1 MTNHYDDEQ
10 FFKAYQE
17 MDRSKYG
24 LESAG
29 EWHELQKLLPDFS
42 GKRVLD
48 LGCGYGWHCRYAV
61 DQGATYVLGID
72 LSKKM
77 LAKAREMTDSPK
89 IVYQEGD
96 LQELDKLTESFDVV
110 ISSLAIHYVAD
121 FGKLVT
127 HVNRLLVPGGQ
138 FIFSVEHP
146 VFTAE
151 GKQEWCYDNE
161 GQLKH
166 WPVDNYYIEG
176 QRQSR
181 FLGQEI
187 VKYHK
192 TLTTYLNTLLINGFQ
207 LNQIVE
213 PQPSQELLRKNP
225 ELKEELRRP
234 MMLLVSAEAKES

>member
-1 MTNHYDDEQ
+1 MTNHYDDEP

-24 LESAG
+24 LEGAG

-61 DQGATYVLGID
+61 DQGATYGLGID

-77 LAKAREMTDSPK
+77 LAKAREMTNSSK
-89 IVYQEGD
+89 IVYQERD
-96 LQELDKLTESFDVV
+96 LQELETLTEQFDVV

-121 FGKLVT
+121 FSKLVA

-138 FIFSVEHP
+138 FVFSVEHP

-166 WPVDNYYIEG
+166 WPIDHYYIEG
-176 QRQSR
+176 QRQSH

-207 LNQIVE
+207 WNQIVE
-213 PQPSQELLRKNP
+213 PQPSQELLRKIP
-225 ELKEELRRP
+225 EMKNELRRP